1 MPRAGRPWPPRWS
14 QILRVPA
21 IAAGRVSWDSLYSK
35 GGVFS
40 EHIFA
45 AHLRIPRPQGR
56 VSSVRAAAVQAQWS
70 PPCTRVLSLKRC
82 PARLCATVP
91 QEIDTRHWSVVCVAY
106 TYCIPG
112 ATHRAH
118 VLVCRVLSLLMQ
130 HPTGRGSGSF
140 FAARRGRRLLVGG
153 GLAVLPLRH
162 TTASHEWGI
171 SWSVCACV
179 TRLIGYTL
187 VNIIDLACHAPCR
200 LSSRVE

>member
-1 MPRAGRPWPPRWS
+1 MSARFAVG
-14 QILRVPA
+14 VGCT
-21 IAAGRVSWDSLYSK
+21 AAGASGWPTLAPSLEPDPASPCDCGWSCKLGLSK

-70 PPCTRVLSLKRC
+70 PPRVLRLKRC
-82 PARLCATVP
+82 PARLCVTVP
-91 QEIDTRHWSVVCVAY
+91 QKTDTRHWSVVCVAY

-118 VLVCRVLSLLMQ
+118 VLVCRVLS
-130 HPTGRGSGSF
+130 GSTPDRAVPF
-140 FAARRGRRLLVGG
+140 FARARGRRLLVGG

-162 TTASHEWGI
+162 TTATHEWGI

-179 TRLIGYTL
+179 TRLIGYTPS
-187 VNIIDLACHAPCR
+187 C
-200 LSSRVE
+200 